1 MSTQSTQTAKIMQ
14 RTGVSK
20 LKRNTARMLVF
31 ISSTTKPKTTM
42 RWIGQPKVNKVKIF
56 LTFSKFMKRPQTKFH
71 ADTMCDSKVMRSKKV
86 QNLSVG

>member
-1 MSTQSTQTAKIMQ
+1 
-14 RTGVSK
+14 
-20 LKRNTARMLVF
+20 
-31 ISSTTKPKTTM
+31 M